1 MTQKVEDIAE
11 DFRIQMKKGF
21 IRGLILLILGDGPS
35 YGAKII
41 KEIETHTL
49 NVWSPKAAAIDPLLS
64 SLKDEEL
71 IEEVKLKAT
80 KKNKK
85 QYKITNKGENILKLL
100 IEKFEK
106 IVRAMRLILTSIKGH
121 DSNYAF
127 EDIINILPDDPL
139 FGWTNGKTLEEK
151 IDNINYDKH
160 VVEERILYYKDLKKY
175 LNSEIERLENTNLKK
190 KR

>member
-11 DFRIQMKKGF
+11 DFGIQMKKGF
-21 IRGLILLILGDGPS
+21 IRALILLILGDGPS

-41 KEIETHTL
+41 KEIEKHTL
-49 NVWSPKAAAIDPLLS
+49 NVWSPKAAAIYPLLS

-85 QYKITNKGENILKLL
+85 QYKITKKGEKILKLL